1 MKNDPSQDLVQ
12 RAIAASNEV
21 MVIADAQAPDT
32 PLVYV
37 NPAFERVTGYRADEA
52 LGRNCRYLHR
62 EDRNQDALDAVR
74 IAIADGT
81 SCTALLRNYRKDGT
95 LFWNQ
100 LHLAPLLDGRG
111 AVTHFMGTMLD
122 VTERLERERALL
134 EKQRELERSKRALE
148 SLALKDG
155 LTQLYNRRHFDEQIA
170 REWNRARRER
180 LPVSLFMIDIDHFKR
195 FNDSFGHRAGDGR
208 IRMVADVLRRC
219 FARGADLVARYG
231 GEEFVALAP
240 GLQAAPALERAQRV
254 CDTVRRATTAHS
266 SSGMPPVTVS
276 IGLVTEMPVDGLEPE
291 QLLEAADRALY
302 EAKRQ
307 GRDRTVQCAPLR
319 NADGAAYANA
329 A

>member
-1 MKNDPSQDLVQ
+1 MKNDRSQDLVQ

-21 MVIADAQAPDT
+21 LMIADAQLPDM

-37 NPAFERVTGYRADEA
+37 SPAFERVTGYRADEA

-62 EDRNQDALDAVR
+62 DDRDQDALDAVR
-74 IAIADGT
+74 AAIAGG
-81 SCTALLRNYRKDGT
+81 SACSALVRNYRKDGT

-100 LHLAPLLDGRG
+100 LHLAPMLDGS
-111 AVTHFMGTMLD
+111 ATVTHFMGTMLD
-122 VTERLERERALL
+122 VSERLEHERALL
-134 EKQRELERSKRALE
+134 AKQRELERSKRALE
-148 SLALKDG
+148 SLALKDP

-170 REWNRARRER
+170 REWNRARREC

-195 FNDSFGHRAGDGR
+195 FNDNFGHRAGDGR

-240 GLQAAPALERAQRV
+240 GLRAPAALERANRV
-254 CDTVRRATTAHS
+254 CDAVRRATAAHS

-276 IGLVTEMPVDGLEPE
+276 IGLVTEMPVDGLDPE
-291 QLLEAADRALY
+291 HLIEAADRALY
-302 EAKRQ
+302 QAKHQ
-307 GRDRTVQCAPLR
+307 GRDRTVQYAPR
-319 NADGAAYANA
+319 RDAASYANA